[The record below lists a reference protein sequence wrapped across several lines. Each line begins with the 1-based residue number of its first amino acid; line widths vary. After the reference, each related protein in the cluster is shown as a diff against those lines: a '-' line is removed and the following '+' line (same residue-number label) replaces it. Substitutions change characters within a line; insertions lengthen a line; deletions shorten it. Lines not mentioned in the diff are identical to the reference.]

1 MSASF
6 DDRRKGFEHKW
17 AHDAEQLFRVEARRN
32 RLVGIWAA
40 MQKGLTGEAVEVFA
54 SAVIAADMGEKS
66 DEDVFRK
73 LRSELDADKY
83 PDALIRAK
91 MAEYLDQAEAEVLKG

>member
-6 DDRRKGFEHKW
+6 DDRRKGFESKW
-17 AHDAEQLFRVEARRN
+17 ARDAELRFRVEARRN

-40 MQKGLTGEAVEVFA
+40 AEKGLTGEAVEVFVT
-54 SAVIAADMGEKS
+54 SVIAADMEEKG

-73 LRSELDADKY
+73 LRGELDADKY
-83 PDALIRAK
+83 PDELIRAK
-91 MAEYLDQAEAEVLKG
+91 MAEYLDQAAAEALKG